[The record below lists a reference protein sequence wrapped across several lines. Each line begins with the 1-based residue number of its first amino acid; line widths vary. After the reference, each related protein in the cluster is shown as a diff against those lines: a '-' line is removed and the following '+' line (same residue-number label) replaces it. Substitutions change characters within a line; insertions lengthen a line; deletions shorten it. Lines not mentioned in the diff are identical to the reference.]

1 MGSLEILGKI
11 KLEVI
16 LFWILM
22 TPATF
27 SYVFCRII
35 FKKSLFENMNLI
47 LLINLLAFNFIIKGF
62 VEIWLYFLELFAELS
77 FFIFSRE
84 NAIILFK
91 VIQLFILLIICK
103 KFIPEDP
110 KENFVKKAESCYN
123 KFCILMITFSTL
135 TLLDDV
141 NLVRNLF
148 NNEKFLI
155 SITKVAVNPFALILN
170 TAIGVVMLV
179 FVEKKLIP
187 SFINH
192 S

>member
-1 MGSLEILGKI
+1 
-11 KLEVI
+11 
-16 LFWILM
+16 
-22 TPATF
+22 
-27 SYVFCRII
+27 
-35 FKKSLFENMNLI
+35 
-47 LLINLLAFNFIIKGF
+47 
-62 VEIWLYFLELFAELS
+62 
-77 FFIFSRE
+77 
-84 NAIILFK
+84 
-91 VIQLFILLIICK
+91 
-103 KFIPEDP
+103 
-110 KENFVKKAESCYN
+110 
-123 KFCILMITFSTL
+123 MITFSTL

>member
-1 MGSLEILGKI
+1 M
-11 KLEVI
+11 
-16 LFWILM
+16 
-22 TPATF
+22 
-27 SYVFCRII
+27 
-35 FKKSLFENMNLI
+35 
-47 LLINLLAFNFIIKGF
+47 
-62 VEIWLYFLELFAELS
+62 
-77 FFIFSRE
+77 
-84 NAIILFK
+84 
-91 VIQLFILLIICK
+91 
-103 KFIPEDP
+103 
-110 KENFVKKAESCYN
+110 KKAESCYN